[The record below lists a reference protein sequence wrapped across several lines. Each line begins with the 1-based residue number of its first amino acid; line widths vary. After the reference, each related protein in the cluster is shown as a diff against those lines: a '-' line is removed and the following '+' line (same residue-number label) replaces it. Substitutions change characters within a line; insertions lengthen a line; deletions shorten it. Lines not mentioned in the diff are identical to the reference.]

1 MLLDNGTLNIKG
13 EGLLSTTADG
23 TGITVKLT
31 KGDDIAKDNGKAKEP
46 TNNGV
51 ATTQNV
57 VQVINNSYW
66 KATAGGVIQMVLQ
79 LWVTLNLVHK
89 LLTVQAII

>member
-1 MLLDNGTLNIKG
+1 MNIKG
-13 EGLLSTTADG
+13 EGLLSTSADA

-51 ATTQNV
+51 ATTQ
-57 VQVINNSYW
+57 
-66 KATAGGVIQMVLQ
+66 T
-79 LWVTLNLVHK
+79 
-89 LLTVQAII
+89 